1 MKCRIRPMPHAH
13 RCIYEHGYGSIEAV
27 EELHTIQGMV
37 GLQFWPTDADFR
49 YHGGGS
55 NVSLGGT
62 TPVSLNSLINCPGQ
76 SGAPLVQP
84 IS

>member
-37 GLQFWPTDADFR
+37 GLQF
-49 YHGGGS
+49 
-55 NVSLGGT
+55 
-62 TPVSLNSLINCPGQ
+62 
-76 SGAPLVQP
+76 
-84 IS
+84 